1 LRRGVKRVVTGT
13 AFRIYLVL
21 LTSNKPLGVRELQ
34 EIVRLK
40 SPSTVKYHLDRLK
53 SYGLVRQ
60 LPDGRY
66 EAVKS
71 DDPLLSIYFFLHNSP
86 IPKLIPVSVSFAAF
100 IIAYML
106 LYGNVDIIVLIAT
119 IAFAIYVI
127 YEGLKVKNIIKWLA
141 S

>member
-1 LRRGVKRVVTGT
+1 MRRGVKRVVTGT

>member
-1 LRRGVKRVVTGT
+1 MRGESKRVVTGT

-21 LTSNKPLGVRELQ
+21 LTSNRPLGVRELQ
-34 EIVRLK
+34 EIVKLK

-66 EAVKS
+66 EAIKS
-71 DDPLLSIYFFLHNSP
+71 NDPVLSVYFFIHNSP
-86 IPKLIPVSVSFAAF
+86 IPKLIPVSISFAVF
-100 IIAYML
+100 VIAYML
-106 LYGNVDIIVLIAT
+106 LYGNVDIVVLVASL
-119 IAFAIYVI
+119 AFAIYVV

-141 S
+141 G